1 VSSADDVEK
10 EMTTMAKYANPVALA
25 ALSTADTS
33 DSSWTLDDE
42 AKARLDAG
50 LPVLMPDEIARR
62 FNSDH
67 GYTD

>member
-1 VSSADDVEK
+1 MAGEDK
-10 EMTTMAKYANPVALA
+10 EMTMAKYADHAALA
-25 ALSTADTS
+25 ALSTAETS
-33 DSSWTLDDE
+33 DSSWVLDDE